1 MLDHSV
7 FRYVFEVFSSG
18 AFVAAWVGAVIRK
31 LLNLAKTPVFAVR
44 SASAPS
50 APAMR
55 REQMWE
61 HTRSKISL
69 KSLSKSNRQK
79 LEIIEFRGAM
89 APEIDPGGFRA
100 SVGQRVG
107 EEWRPRARQSAT
119 ERRPNHSKSALGGPR
134 GLPKRR

>member
-7 FRYVFEVFSSG
+7 FRYTFEVFSSG
-18 AFVAAWVGAVIRK
+18 AFVDAWVGDD
-31 LLNLAKTPVFAVR
+31 AKIAKSCKKTFVSAVR

-79 LEIIEFRGAM
+79 LEIIEFWGAM

-119 ERRPNHSKSALGGPR
+119 ERRPNHSKSALGDPR

>member
-18 AFVAAWVGAVIRK
+18 AFVAAWVGGRCENCKI
-31 LLNLAKTPVFAVR
+31 LQKTLVFAVR

-69 KSLSKSNRQK
+69 KNVSKTNRQK
-79 LEIIEFRGAM
+79 LEMIEFGGAM

-119 ERRPNHSKSALGGPR
+119 ERRPNHSKSALGDPR